1 MAKVDLTETVNNK
14 EAVKVKRKIGSSD
27 NGKGKDNKK

>member
-1 MAKVDLTETVNNK
+1 MAKVELVETTNSK
-14 EAVKVKRKIGSSD
+14 EIVGVKRKIGSSD